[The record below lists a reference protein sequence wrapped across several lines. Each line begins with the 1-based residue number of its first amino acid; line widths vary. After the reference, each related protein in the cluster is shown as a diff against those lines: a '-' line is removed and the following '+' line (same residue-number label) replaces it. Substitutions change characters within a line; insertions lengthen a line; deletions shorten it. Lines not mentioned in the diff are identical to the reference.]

1 MPIQF
6 PAQRYMTVIER
17 NWWLHQNSKYF
28 DAVPAPNM
36 GRIGYQ
42 FGLSKQGQQQGYS
55 LAPGIGASP
64 AKPVNLRRLG
74 TMYQEPT
81 QTARCN
87 PANLTNVL
95 YDDID
100 GFDRNFA
107 EQNIRFSG
115 VSRDAT
121 GNPLSGVTV
130 NLFRTSDNSFVGST
144 ISDGS
149 GNWVFYGVS
158 GDPFF
163 VVEYMSGVPDV
174 FGTSPNNL
182 AATTFQP
189 GG

>member
-1 MPIQF
+1 
-6 PAQRYMTVIER
+6 MTVLEQ

-55 LAPGIGASP
+55 LDPGMGVLPKQA
-64 AKPVNLRRLG
+64 VNLRRLG
-74 TMYQEPT
+74 TMYQDPT

-87 PANLTNVL
+87 PANLLNVL

-107 EQNIRFSG
+107 EQNIRMSG
-115 VSRDAT
+115 VSRDSA
-121 GNPLSGVTV
+121 GNPLGGVTV
-130 NLFRTSDNSFVGST
+130 KLFHTSDDSFVTST

-149 GNWVFYGVS
+149 GNWTLYNVS
-158 GDPFF
+158 GEPFYI
-163 VVEYMSGVPDV
+163 VEYLAGAPDV

-182 AATTFQP
+182 VATTFQP